1 MKLACN
7 FNRIWKHIIIRWGD
21 SDSESEAEDEV
32 VQDNQHQP
40 AAAAGNN
47 DEINSEGET
56 VVVKSKDEMKQS
68 GPAKNLALSDE
79 GVALKWLSL
88 TLLIMISFYW
98 PCN

>member
-1 MKLACN
+1 M
-7 FNRIWKHIIIRWGD
+7 FVRIWKHIITRWGD

-47 DEINSEGET
+47 DEINSVGET
-56 VVVKSKDEMKQS
+56 VKSKDMIKQS
-68 GPAKNLALSDE
+68 GLAKNLALSDE
-79 GVALKWLSL
+79 GVALKWLPL
-88 TLLIMISFYW
+88 TLLIIISFYW

>member
-7 FNRIWKHIIIRWGD
+7 VNRIWKHIIIRWGD

-56 VVVKSKDEMKQS
+56 VKSKDMIKQS
-68 GPAKNLALSDE
+68 GLAKNLALSDE
-79 GVALKWLSL
+79 GVALKWLPL
-88 TLLIMISFYW
+88 TLLIMISFYRPW
-98 PCN
+98 D

>member
-7 FNRIWKHIIIRWGD
+7 VNRIWKHIIIRWGD

-56 VVVKSKDEMKQS
+56 VKSKDMIKQS
-68 GPAKNLALSDE
+68 GLAKNLALSDE
-79 GVALKWLSL
+79 GVALKWLPL
-88 TLLIMISFYW
+88 TLLIMISFYRPW
-98 PCN
+98 N

>member
-7 FNRIWKHIIIRWGD
+7 VNRIWKHIIIRWGD
-21 SDSESEAEDEV
+21 SDSEFEAEDEV

-56 VVVKSKDEMKQS
+56 VKSKDMIKQS
-68 GPAKNLALSDE
+68 GLAKNLALSDE
-79 GVALKWLSL
+79 GVALKWLPL
-88 TLLIMISFYW
+88 TLLIMISFYRPW
-98 PCN
+98 N